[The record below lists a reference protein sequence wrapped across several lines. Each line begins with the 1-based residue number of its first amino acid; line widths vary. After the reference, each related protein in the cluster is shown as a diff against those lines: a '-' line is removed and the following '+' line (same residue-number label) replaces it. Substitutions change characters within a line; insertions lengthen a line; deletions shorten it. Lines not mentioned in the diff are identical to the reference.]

1 MPVKESKEL
10 LEALDAMKKEANKE
24 NAEKL
29 SKLLDES
36 IVYIPAV
43 MPKNTDPAILRQMAG
58 PAGKS
63 MPVPKGAQ
71 PVPCILQNEEGK
83 KFFPIFTSEE
93 EIAKG
98 TNIANYP
105 ITLNMPFK
113 MCLDVMIK
121 VVHVDGAVIN
131 PYSHNITMNINRKDD
146 NGAQQQTIKVTE
158 EQFHAIAR
166 QYMEATLL
174 PGKIFITLNM
184 PFKMCLDVMIK
195 VVHVDG
201 AVINPYSHNITMNIN
216 RKDDNGAQQQT
227 IKVTEEQFHAIARQ
241 YMEATLLPGK
251 IFTEGEKFIKDL
263 CKRGGECLVE
273 FFKEPYAN
281 SVCPYTAD
289 DYDLMTLVIS
299 DTLQLTRITMPYE
312 NLYPGMAET
321 LFVTWNPEK
330 KKAGYYGILKGR
342 RGEFNK
348 LMEITSEGKAVD
360 YGDAPAE
367 GSELQH
373 IIDIVEAKQD
383 E

>member
-166 QYMEATLL
+166 
-174 PGKIFITLNM
+174 K
-184 PFKMCLDVMIK
+184 
-195 VVHVDG
+195 
-201 AVINPYSHNITMNIN
+201 
-216 RKDDNGAQQQT
+216 
-227 IKVTEEQFHAIARQ
+227 